1 MEKTNLK
8 MALLDLQNRLQSEKN
23 WVPGKWLPEMEGQP
37 SPAIMQVPT
46 TQPLIDFAHFLNTHP
61 PVAEM
66 LSRYGLE
73 WESPEV
79 PLVETSSVSAIDL
92 DDPFA
97 GEVLGPA
104 CRLDNPDCES
114 CQ

>member
-1 MEKTNLK
+1 

-23 WVPGKWLPEMEGQP
+23 WVPGTSLPEMEGQP
-37 SPAIMQVPT
+37 APASMQVPT
-46 TQPLIDFAHFLNTHP
+46 TQPLIDFARFLNTHP
-61 PVAEM
+61 QVAEM

-73 WESPEV
+73 WEALEV
-79 PLVETSSVSAIDL
+79 PPVETSSVPAIDL

-104 CRLDNPDCES
+104 CSLDNPDCES